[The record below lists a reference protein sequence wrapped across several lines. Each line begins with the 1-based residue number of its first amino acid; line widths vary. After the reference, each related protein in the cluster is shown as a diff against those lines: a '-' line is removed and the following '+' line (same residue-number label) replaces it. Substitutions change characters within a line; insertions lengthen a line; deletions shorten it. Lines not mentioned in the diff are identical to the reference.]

1 MLLFG
6 RLTVHDPSNIPDYLL
21 TKDSSAPMS
30 SLQDYNYKCSS
41 GDLEQSIT
49 GRMGEET
56 DILFELHYHTSMET
70 LNAQVK
76 KEHTVLKVFSVK
88 IYNMLHLLGFFFL
101 FFFFHV

>member
-6 RLTVHDPSNIPDYLL
+6 RLAVHDQSNIPDYLL

-30 SLQDYNYKCSS
+30 SLHYYNYKCSS

-56 DILFELHYHTSMET
+56 DILFELHYHRSMET

-76 KEHTVLKVFSVK
+76 KEHCTE
-88 IYNMLHLLGFFFL
+88 GFQRENL
-101 FFFFHV
+101 